1 MLTDPETCWK
11 IILQYLQANHRH
23 NYWSLD
29 QWISAVN
36 NYQQT
41 LAKPKINVRH
51 ARWQI
56 WATALLHEQEILP
69 NFDLMENFRK
79 PIFLSWLDKHNDC
92 LLEITK
98 KCTYMPG

>member
-11 IILQYLQANHRH
+11 TILQYLQANHQH

-29 QWISAVN
+29 QWIGAVN
-36 NYQQT
+36 SYRQT
-41 LAKPKINVRH
+41 LAKPTFNVRH

-56 WATALLHEQEILP
+56 WATALAQEQGILP
-69 NFDLMENFRK
+69 NFDLMDNFRK
-79 PIFLSWLDKHNDC
+79 PIFLSWLDEHTDY